1 MYWSVIVM
9 SSRMPASVTS
19 PSGNA
24 RSARAPLPRPPPPP
38 PKEPPPPPPPPQPQ
52 PRFPGLVVACLLEG
66 DLVVVGPRN
75 VGLQDPD
82 DLLSLRLVGGR
93 QGGAGGRPPPGLLGG
108 GSPGS
113 PVPPGAPRGPAAPLR
128 AMSETYCSY
137 TARNLA
143 PSIVTRFVSGGMP
156 ARSARVA
163 RDMLA
168 RESQRPAFR

>member
-38 PKEPPPPPPPPQPQ
+38 PKEPPPPPPLPQPQ

-66 DLVVVGPRN
+66 DLVVVGPRD

-82 DLLSLRLVGGR
+82 DLLSLRLVGRR
-93 QGGAGGRPPPGLLGG
+93 QAGQGVRPRLELLGD
-108 GSPGS
+108 
-113 PVPPGAPRGPAAPLR
+113 VPLGIQVPRGLKGAQQGRRTLR
-128 AMSETYCSY
+128 T
-137 TARNLA
+137 RNFLDRK
-143 PSIVTRFVSGGMP
+143 STR
-156 ARSARVA
+156 
-163 RDMLA
+163 
-168 RESQRPAFR
+168 